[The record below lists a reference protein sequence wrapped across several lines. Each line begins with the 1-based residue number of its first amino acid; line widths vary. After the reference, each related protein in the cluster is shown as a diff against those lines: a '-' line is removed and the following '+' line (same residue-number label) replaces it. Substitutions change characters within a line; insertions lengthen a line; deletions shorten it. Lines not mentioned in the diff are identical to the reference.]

1 MKGKVF
7 ALKYENL
14 ERQITHDETVT
25 RDKVLIKEN
34 GVVTEVEV
42 DEDEDD

>member
-1 MKGKVF
+1 MKHD
-7 ALKYENL
+7 NL

-25 RDKVLIKEN
+25 RDKVLIREN
-34 GVVTEVEV
+34 GVVNEVEV

>member
-1 MKGKVF
+1 MKD
-7 ALKYENL
+7 NL

-25 RDKVLIKEN
+25 RDTVLIRDEN
-34 GVVTEVEV
+34 GEVRELEV

>member
-1 MKGKVF
+1 MKD
-7 ALKYENL
+7 NL

-25 RDKVLIKEN
+25 RDTVLIRDEN
-34 GVVTEVEV
+34 GEVVELGV

>member
-1 MKGKVF
+1 MKD
-7 ALKYENL
+7 NL

-25 RDKVLIKEN
+25 RDTVLIRDEY
-34 GVVTEVEV
+34 GEVRELEV

>member
-1 MKGKVF
+1 MKD
-7 ALKYENL
+7 NL

-25 RDKVLIKEN
+25 RDMVLIRDEN
-34 GVVTEVEV
+34 GEVRELEV